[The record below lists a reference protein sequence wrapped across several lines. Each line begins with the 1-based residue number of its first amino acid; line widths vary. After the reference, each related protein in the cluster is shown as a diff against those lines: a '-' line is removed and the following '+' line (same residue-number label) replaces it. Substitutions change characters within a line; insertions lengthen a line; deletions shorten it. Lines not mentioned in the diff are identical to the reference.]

1 MSDITFKPAWRRDDP
16 QFAADAIALW
26 ESLGA
31 MPVGTDPADRVA
43 EIVVCA
49 YDGDRLAG
57 LSTTILDV
65 HRPTRRKFAFYRT
78 LVSPDSRQQGLMHQL
93 GAQAHAVLLAWAL
106 EHPDE
111 GLAGLATV
119 RQQKFLNDPRR
130 GNPVSPGLGSIL
142 VGFTPGGE
150 PIRLKWFQHIR
161 V

>member
-1 MSDITFKPAWRRDDP
+1 MSDIIFKAAWRLDDL
-16 QFAADAIALW
+16 QITSDAIALW
-26 ESLGA
+26 ESLAA
-31 MPVGTDPADRVA
+31 MPAGTSPADRVS

-57 LSTTILDV
+57 LATTTIEL

-93 GAQAHAVLLAWAL
+93 GAQAHAILLAWAL

-111 GLAGLATV
+111 SLAGLATV
-119 RQQKFLNDPRR
+119 RQKNFLNDPRR
-130 GNPVSPGLGSIL
+130 GKPVSPGLGSML
-142 VGFTPGGE
+142 VGFTPRDQ
-150 PIRLKWFQHIR
+150 PVRLKWFPHIR